1 MAKLFGTD
9 GVRGVAN
16 RDLTAELAY
25 RLGRAG
31 AYILA
36 KNTDYRKP
44 LIVIGQDTRIS
55 GHMLEGAMIAGICS
69 VGGNVVK
76 AGVIPTPGV
85 SYLTRLL
92 NATAGVMISASHN
105 PVEDNGIKFFSSTG
119 YKLPDS
125 VEEEIEQLAL
135 SVDNMPFPTG
145 EMLGSVKELNDAC
158 EKYISFAKNTI
169 DTKLN
174 GVKVVIDC
182 ANGAAFQAAPQ
193 ALKELGAEVIVI
205 NNQPNGIN
213 INKNCGS
220 THPEQLQKEVLK
232 QGADIGIAHDGDADR
247 MIAVDEKGNIVDGD
261 QIMVACGLYLKKK
274 GLLKDNS
281 LVVTVM
287 SNIGLHLALKQAGIT
302 VYQTQVGDRY
312 VLEKMIEAGCNLGG
326 EQSGHIIFLDHN
338 TTGDGLV
345 TALQLLQVMSDT
357 GKTLSQLAAQM
368 EIFPQILLNARVK
381 NKDRVMSNP
390 TFLKAVKEIE
400 GKLKG
405 EGRVLVRPS
414 GTEPLVRVMV
424 EGPKDDLI
432 KTMAEEL
439 ADLALKLDE
448 KL

>member
-9 GVRGVAN
+9 GVRGMAN
-16 RDLTAELAY
+16 REITAELAY
-25 RLGRAG
+25 KLGRAG
-31 AYILA
+31 AYILFQ
-36 KNTDYRKP
+36 KTGNKKP

-55 GHMLEGAMIAGICS
+55 GHMLEGALVAGICS
-69 VGGNVVK
+69 VGGDVVK

-85 SYLTRLL
+85 AYLTRLL
-92 NATAGVMISASHN
+92 NATAGIVISASHN
-105 PVEDNGIKFFSSTG
+105 PFEDNGIKFFSSTG
-119 YKLPDS
+119 HKLPDS
-125 VEEEIEQLAL
+125 VESEIEQLVLGEDKA
-135 SVDNMPFPTG
+135 PFPIG
-145 EMLGSVKELNDAC
+145 EELGSAKELEDAC
-158 EKYISFAKNTI
+158 EKYISFAKNTVNVS
-169 DTKLN
+169 LS
-174 GVKVVIDC
+174 GVKVVVDC

-205 NNQPNGIN
+205 NNQPNGVN

-220 THPEQLQKEVLK
+220 THLEELKKEVLK
-232 QGADIGIAHDGDADR
+232 YGADIGIAHDGDADR
-247 MIAVDEKGNIVDGD
+247 MLAVDEKGNMVDGD
-261 QIMVACGLYLKKK
+261 QIMAACGLYLKEK
-274 GLLKDNS
+274 GLLKNDA

-312 VLEKMIEAGCNLGG
+312 VLEKMVEVGSSLGG

-345 TALQLLQVMSDT
+345 SALQLLQVMADT
-357 GKTLSQLAAQM
+357 GKPLSQLATQM
-368 EIFPQILLNARVK
+368 EVFPQILLNARIE
-381 NKDRVMSNP
+381 NKSKLMSNP
-390 TFLKAVKEIE
+390 AFLKKIEEIE

-432 KTMAEEL
+432 KSMAEEL
-439 ADLALKLDE
+439 VTLAAELD
-448 KL
+448 K